1 MTKIVQAT
9 IKHQDELS
17 RLFNLYR
24 IFYKEEDN
32 PEGTHQ
38 FIKERLENSDSTIFV
53 SINDDESLNGFVQL
67 YTSFCSVSMLP
78 ILILYDLFVDPEM
91 RASGIG
97 RDLMN
102 KAKDYAREN
111 DFKRLEL
118 STAKD
123 NIIGQS
129 LYESLG
135 YEADNEFFHYSLE
148 IDYD

>member
-1 MTKIVQAT
+1 MI
-9 IKHQDELS
+9 
-17 RLFNLYR
+17 
-24 IFYKEEDN
+24 
-32 PEGTHQ
+32 
-38 FIKERLENSDSTIFV
+38 
-53 SINDDESLNGFVQL
+53 
-67 YTSFCSVSMLP
+67 P